1 MKSIKYDG
9 GFIFTMWILTV
20 YQGDSITMYEFEDEK
35 EAREAIKNHEGT
47 KILSQLIH
55 YSDLLELSYA

>member
-1 MKSIKYDG
+1 
-9 GFIFTMWILTV
+9 MWILTV

-35 EAREAIKNHEGT
+35 EARESFEKYKGT

-55 YSDLLELSYA
+55 YNDLLELSYA